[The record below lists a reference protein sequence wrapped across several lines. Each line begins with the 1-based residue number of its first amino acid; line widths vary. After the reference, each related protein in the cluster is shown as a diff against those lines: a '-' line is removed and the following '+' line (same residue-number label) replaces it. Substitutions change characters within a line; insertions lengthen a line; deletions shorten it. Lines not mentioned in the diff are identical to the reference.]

1 MSETTRSTFGKADDR
16 ASYLI
21 RLADGTSW
29 EIGADDDAA
38 SRLKLYARIL
48 GLKRIRGGAT
58 RRLLLAGEKSS
69 PVDLTAEEGWAVK
82 DLRLL
87 RLHYHQ
93 ERSEVVCGLGP
104 QGQQAEDLL
113 KLKYSLFPI
122 FEGVQE
128 KGGIPFHAA
137 LIERDGAGILI
148 AAYGGTGKTTCC
160 RRIPPPWK
168 PLCDDDTLVVKAGK
182 DDYRAH
188 PFPTW
193 SRYIE
198 GACQDTW
205 DVQRS
210 VPVRALFFLER
221 AEEAEEAAVPLK
233 TWEAAIRASR
243 QESHILNCILLGLA
257 QEECRKLR
265 AAFFRSV
272 ADFVTGVPAYVL
284 RAKLDGTFW
293 KHIERVLA

>member
-1 MSETTRSTFGKADDR
+1 MREAARRACGKTDER
-16 ASYLI
+16 VSYGI

-29 EIGADDDAA
+29 EIAADEGAA

-48 GLKRIRGGAT
+48 GLHKAGNGDA
-58 RRLLLAGEKSS
+58 RRLLLASDVNPPGVFSDK
-69 PVDLTAEEGWAVK
+69 PAWQVK
-82 DLRLL
+82 DLQVL
-87 RLHYHQ
+87 RLHYHG
-93 ERSEVVCGLGP
+93 ERSEVVCGVGP
-104 QGQQAEDLL
+104 RGSRTEEFL
-113 KLKYSLFPI
+113 KLRYSLFPI
-122 FEGVQE
+122 FENAQE

-137 LIERDGAGILI
+137 LIEREGAGFLI
-148 AAYGGTGKTTCC
+148 AASGGTGKTTCC

-182 DDYRAH
+182 GDYRAH

-198 GACQDTW
+198 GACRETW

-221 AEEAEEAAVPLK
+221 AEAAEEAAVPLK
-233 TWEAAIRASR
+233 DWEAAIRACR
-243 QESHILNCILLGLA
+243 QESHILNCILHGLA
-257 QEECRKLR
+257 QEECRRLR
-265 AAFFRSV
+265 SAFFRSV
-272 ADFVTGVPAYVL
+272 ADFVTEVPAYVL